1 MPSYNKEALGLLWE
15 ASRQGTAQDI
25 VSEMSNL
32 GSNNPFKGPTARSLF
47 YEAGRRN
54 PGKYGQYLFY
64 SLGSGGND
72 FIDAYYRSESQDYN
86 TRVSSIESK
95 NPSAGFLVNETLTLE
110 MSSDLNTGILSG
122 LISGYEGSIV
132 GGLSA
137 PYYWKDFL
145 YCKHYGTIPNNYMI
159 TLRRYP
165 TPVLDNLSIPA
176 YKKDLKSTEAYTAG
190 GVGRPVAQAV
200 TWFGGNTSNTL
211 SSLIGFTTGIQ
222 WDSANQPDVKT
233 QEAFTKGFFQDGPVK
248 WIGGALQKISDK
260 AGNAFD
266 IGAAIFNGAI
276 AATDVDE
283 TLTKSIRAKNFR
295 DNAKERGG
303 LLGEYIWVPVDVVS
317 NGYKRGMGLTFSW
330 DALTIVFEY
339 ELSSVGEVNSKAA
352 LLDIMGNLL
361 SIGTNYGNFLT
372 PDIRYNNQFPAI
384 GFPGGEKGL
393 NDFYNDPLAWI
404 TTYGAKLA
412 NLTAGSS
419 SSESQDQGSEP
430 ETIGG
435 AGDQFSSDQLNA
447 IRDIYTKIGKG
458 TGSLTEALAQLKSTL
473 GDDASR
479 LLKFAVT
486 SEFLSSFQEPVS
498 FLTGAPIGEWHLT
511 IGNPCNPIAM
521 IGNLICD
528 GVSIEFGDVLGPD
541 DFPTTLKATFT
552 LKHARD
558 RERGEIESIFNRGDG
573 RLYQTAQPTSA
584 NQQSFDAVSD
594 VNGNRFSEEYVNQ
607 ALNGGAWGSQLDGL
621 GDQQGPTNP

>member
-1 MPSYNKEALGLLWE
+1 MPSYNKEAFGLLWE

-25 VSEMSNL
+25 VSEYSNL
-32 GSNNPFKGPTARSLF
+32 GSNNPYKGPTARSLF

-54 PGKYGQYLFY
+54 PGKYGQFLFY
-64 SLGSGGND
+64 SFGSGGND

-86 TRVSSIESK
+86 TRVSSIASK
-95 NPSAGFLVNETLTLE
+95 NPTAGFLVNETQTLQ
-110 MSSDLNTGILSG
+110 MASDSNTGILQG
-122 LISGYEGSIV
+122 LISGYEGSII

-145 YCKHYGTIPNNYMI
+145 YCRHYGTIPNNYMI
-159 TLRRYP
+159 TLRRFP

-176 YKKDLKSTEAYTAG
+176 YKKDLKSTEAYSAG

-211 SSLIGFTTGIQ
+211 SSLLGFTTGIN
-222 WDSANQPDVKT
+222 WDSATQLDEKT
-233 QEAFTKGFFQDGPVK
+233 QEAFSKGFFQDGPVK
-248 WIGGALQKISDK
+248 ALGGGLQKISENL
-260 AGNAFD
+260 GNAFD
-266 IGAAIFNGAI
+266 IGAGIFNGAI
-276 AATDVDE
+276 AATDEDE
-283 TLTKSIRAKNFR
+283 TLTKAIRAKNFR

-303 LLGEYIWVPVDVVS
+303 LLGEYIWTPVDVVKS
-317 NGYKRGMGLTFSW
+317 GWKRGSGLSFTW
-330 DALTIVFEY
+330 DALSVVFEY

-372 PDIRYNNQFPAI
+372 PDIRYNNQFPAM
-384 GFPGGEKGL
+384 GFPGGDQGL
-393 NDFYNDPLAWI
+393 QDYYNDPLAWI
-404 TTYGAKLA
+404 TTYGSKIS
-412 NLTAGSS
+412 NLVSGSS
-419 SSESQDQGSEP
+419 PSDTQDSEP

-435 AGDQFSSDQLNA
+435 GAAGSSFSTDQLNA

-458 TGSLTEALAQLKSTL
+458 TGSITEAIAQLKDSF
-473 GDDASR
+473 GDDAAR
-479 LLKFAVT
+479 LLKFSLT
-486 SEFLSSFQEPVS
+486 SEFLSSYQEPVS

-528 GVSIEFGDVLGPD
+528 NVAIEFGDVLGPD

-573 RLYQTAQPTSA
+573 RLYQTAQSTSA

-594 VNGNRFSEEYVNQ
+594 VEGNKFSEAFVQ
-607 ALNGGAWGSQLDGL
+607 QSLSTGSWRSQLDGL
-621 GDQQGPTNP
+621 PDQLGPTP